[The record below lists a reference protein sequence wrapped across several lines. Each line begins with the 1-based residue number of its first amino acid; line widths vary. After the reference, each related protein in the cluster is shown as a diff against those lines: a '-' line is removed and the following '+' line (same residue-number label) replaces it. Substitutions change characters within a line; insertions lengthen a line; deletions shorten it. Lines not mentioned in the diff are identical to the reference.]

1 MFACEEIVFFVDAH
15 FSNSTRLHDTF
26 FKKQALT
33 SRYFSATVLTT
44 ISIMMRLPDRT
55 FHPSPPTAASSLAQR
70 QRQNQSQTSFRRSL
84 FPLGGCALRFV
95 KLSAFVG
102 AWGVIILC
110 LMRIM
115 TTLDWKFINYAST
128 SIRKFTH

>member
-1 MFACEEIVFFVDAH
+1 VRKLFFLFVDAH

-55 FHPSPPTAASSLAQR
+55 FHPAPPTATSSLAQR

-95 KLSAFVG
+95 KLSASVG
-102 AWGVIILC
+102 AWGDFGDEEKFVSKK
-110 LMRIM
+110 R
-115 TTLDWKFINYAST
+115 WKPCS
-128 SIRKFTH
+128 